1 MAEDSKPQA
10 DRDATKAMVDRMLG
24 QFEYLASKRG
34 IWEQHWE
41 EVARRVLPYYSTSF
55 YAQGNMTPGVKR
67 GQDQYDTTAT
77 TALFRF
83 AAAMESMIT
92 PANGKWHKLRCSD
105 PYLQK
110 KRPVALWFEECNDL
124 MFHYRYAPT
133 ANFQSQRHDSYVSI
147 GAFGTSALFTD
158 TLDPTAGRGLRYRHI
173 PLGEL
178 FVAVNHQGIVDTVY
192 RRFKM
197 TLRQMKQRW
206 PDSFPESLKSQL
218 ESKPE
223 EEKQLVHCVRPRSD
237 YNPAA
242 LDKKATRFGS
252 YWICKDTRD
261 LLGEGGY
268 HTFPYSVGRYITAPG
283 EIYGRSPAMN
293 VLPAIKVLNEE
304 KKTVIKQGHRIVD
317 PVLLAHDDGILSGFS
332 LKPGAVNMGAVNAAG
347 QRLVHELPTGN
358 LAMGKELMDDERMA
372 INNEFM
378 VTLFQILVETPQM
391 TATEVLERARE
402 KGALLSPTMGR
413 IQSEDVGTQIV
424 REFDLLMRN
433 GLLPP
438 PPPELVEARGEY
450 QVEYDAPLNRAMR
463 AEEAAGIM
471 RTMQWAAEVAAQ
483 TQDPGVMDT
492 FNVDVILPEVADI
505 NGAPL
510 RFIRDPQSI
519 QALRKGRQQ
528 AQDQAAL
535 VQALPGMS
543 AMVKAANPDGLKSA
557 ANV

>member
-1 MAEDSKPQA
+1 MVEDSKPQN
-10 DRDATKAMVDRMLG
+10 DRDANKAVVDKLLG
-24 QFEYLASKRG
+24 EFDYLASKRG
-34 IWEQHWE
+34 IWENHWE
-41 EVARRVLPYYSTSF
+41 EVSKRVLPYYSSSF
-55 YAQGNMTPGVKR
+55 FAQGNMTPGVKR

-105 PYLQK
+105 PNLQK
-110 KRPVALWFEECNDL
+110 IRNVALWFEQCNDL

-133 ANFQSQRHDSYVSI
+133 ANFQAQRHDSYVSI
-147 GAFGTSALFTD
+147 GAFGTSGLFTD
-158 TLDPTAGRGLRYRHI
+158 TLDPSYGKGLRYRHI
-173 PLGEL
+173 NLGEL
-178 FVAVNHQGIVDTVY
+178 FFAVNHQGIVDTVY

-206 PDSFPESLKSQL
+206 PDTFPESLKSQL
-218 ESKPE
+218 DTKPE
-223 EEKQLVHCVRPRSD
+223 EEKQLIHCVKPRAD
-237 YNPAA
+237 YNPHA
-242 LDKKATRFGS
+242 LNSKGMRFGS

-293 VLPAIKVLNEE
+293 VLPAIKTLNEE
-304 KKTVIKQGHRIVD
+304 KKTILKQGHRIVD
-317 PVLLAHDDGILSGFS
+317 PVLLAHDDGILSSFS
-332 LKPGAVNMGAVNAAG
+332 LKPGAVNMGAVSASG

-358 LAMGKELMDDERMA
+358 LAITKELLDDERMA

-413 IQSEDVGTQIV
+413 VQSEDIGTQIV

-433 GLLPP
+433 GMLPP
-438 PPPELVEARGEY
+438 PPPELVEAAGEY
-450 QVEYDAPLNRAMR
+450 HVEYDAPLNRAMR

-471 RTMQWAAEVAAQ
+471 RTMQWAGEIAAQ
-483 TQDPGVMDT
+483 TQDPSVMDT
-492 FNVDVILPEVADI
+492 FDVDVILPEVADI
-505 NGAPL
+505 NGSPL
-510 RFIRDPQSI
+510 RFIRDPKSI
-519 QALRKGRQQ
+519 AALRQGRQQ
-528 AQDQAAL
+528 AQAQAAL
-535 VQALPGMS
+535 VQALPGIS
-543 AMVKAANPDGLKSA
+543 SMVKASNPDGLKGASG
-557 ANV
+557 V